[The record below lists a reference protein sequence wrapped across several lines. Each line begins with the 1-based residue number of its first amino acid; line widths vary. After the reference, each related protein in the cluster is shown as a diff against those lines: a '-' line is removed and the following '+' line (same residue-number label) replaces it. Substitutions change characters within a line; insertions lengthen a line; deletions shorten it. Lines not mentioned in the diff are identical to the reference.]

1 MARLN
6 IDTGTLGNPAT
17 GDSLRTAMTKVNTNF
32 EEVYQIVGDP
42 DTGLLTTTLT
52 NGDIKVQPNGTG
64 IVEIDQLQVTDAAI
78 TSLITNGDLTLS
90 GNGTGE
96 IAISSDVNMTSGT
109 PTLKLQRTDN
119 ANVPKISFVGS
130 AGTEGASIQFD
141 GTSGTANE
149 IILSSF
155 SDSAVNEKLRVQT
168 TGAKVTGILDVD
180 GGITIKDN
188 LITASRSNDNLQ
200 LDATGTGAIEMVPAV
215 IMMANLPTSNP
226 NVAGQLFRSG
236 NDLRISTG

>member
-6 IDTGTLGNPAT
+6 IDKGTLGNPAT
-17 GDSLRTAMTKVNTNF
+17 GDSLRTAMTKINTNF

-42 DTGLLTTTLT
+42 DTGLLTTSLT

-64 IVEIDQLQVTDAAI
+64 IVEIDQLKVTDAAI
-78 TSLITNGDLTLS
+78 TSLTTNGDLTLS
-90 GNGTGE
+90 GNGTG
-96 IAISSDVNMTSGT
+96 DVATDSNIHMTSGT
-109 PTLKLQRTDN
+109 PLLKIQRTDN
-119 ANVPKISFVGS
+119 ANVPGISFLGS
-130 AGTEGASIQFD
+130 AGTEGASIKFD

-155 SDSAVNEKLRVQT
+155 SSSAVTERLRVQT

-200 LDATGTGAIEMVPAV
+200 LDATGTGAVEMIPAK
-215 IMMANLPTSNP
+215 IMMANLPTSDP

>member
-17 GDSLRTAMTKVNTNF
+17 GDSLRTAMTKINTNF

-42 DTGLLTTTLT
+42 DTGLLTTSLT

-64 IVEIDQLQVTDAAI
+64 IVEIDQLKVTDAAI
-78 TSLITNGDLTLS
+78 TSLTTNGDLTLS
-90 GNGTGE
+90 GNGTG
-96 IAISSDVNMTSGT
+96 DVATDSNIHMTSGT
-109 PTLKLQRTDN
+109 PLLKIQRTDN
-119 ANVPKISFVGS
+119 ANVPGISFLGS
-130 AGTEGASIQFD
+130 AGTEGASIKFD

-155 SDSAVNEKLRVQT
+155 SDSSVNEKFRVQT
-168 TGAKVTGILDVD
+168 TGAKVTGILNIDD
-180 GGITIKDN
+180 AISITDN
-188 LITASRSNDNLQ
+188 KIATSASNANLQ
-200 LDATGTGAIEMVPAV
+200 IDASGTGAVEILTSVV
-215 IMMANLPTSNP
+215 LMANLPTSNP

-236 NDLRISTG
+236 NDLRVSTG

>member
-1 MARLN
+1 M
-6 IDTGTLGNPAT
+6 
-17 GDSLRTAMTKVNTNF
+17 
-32 EEVYQIVGDP
+32 
-42 DTGLLTTTLT
+42 
-52 NGDIKVQPNGTG
+52 
-64 IVEIDQLQVTDAAI
+64 
-78 TSLITNGDLTLS
+78 
-90 GNGTGE
+90 
-96 IAISSDVNMTSGT
+96 
-109 PTLKLQRTDN
+109 
-119 ANVPKISFVGS
+119 
-130 AGTEGASIQFD
+130 
-141 GTSGTANE
+141 
-149 IILSSF
+149 
-155 SDSAVNEKLRVQT
+155 QT

>member
-155 SDSAVNEKLRVQT
+155 SDSSVNEKLRVQT

-188 LITASRSNDNLQ
+188 LITASKTFL
-200 LDATGTGAIEMVPAV
+200 EE
-215 IMMANLPTSNP
+215 
-226 NVAGQLFRSG
+226 
-236 NDLRISTG
+236 